1 MRFTGGF
8 STAARSFRPL
18 CVDPQNGKAARALG
32 AGAFRLTMLS
42 RSISTILLLSLF
54 SHLQA
59 VEPTN
64 AKEAA
69 EKKAAANKVT
79 AEKFAAWKATLPPEQ
94 QAWETVLEQNLGG
107 FYLPLYQADKVKGQ
121 VTAWDYVKDDPKLPR
136 VLLIGDSI
144 SRGYT
149 LATQKALAG
158 MANVHRAPEN
168 CGPTANGLKKLAIWL
183 GEGRWDIIH
192 FNFGI
197 HDRKTPLADYEQ
209 RLEEITTRL
218 KATGARVIWAS
229 TTPVAEGGMKDATE
243 ADLVARNAAAAKVM
257 AKHGVRINDLHAAML
272 PHLTEYQNPKD
283 VHFGEPGYR
292 FLGDKVADAI
302 RKAVTHVTS
311 VNTAVIPMAKLERDS
326 YGWEERHEA
335 VMKVKSEINPK
346 IVLIGDSIT
355 HFWGGQPDG
364 GKLGNRGTETWEQL
378 FGKSPVLNLGF
389 GWDRTQNVLK
399 RIELGELDGLNPK
412 AIVIHIGTN
421 NLAQTENC
429 RANTPAEIA
438 QGIEVIIDQALA
450 KCPGAKIILMG
461 IFPRGQ
467 KPEDP
472 KRAVLKEIN
481 SLLAPLARKPGI
493 TFLDI
498 TQNWL
503 SSDGTISKENMPDF
517 LHPNQKGYAVWAEA
531 LKPVLPD

>member
-1 MRFTGGF
+1 M
-8 STAARSFRPL
+8 L
-18 CVDPQNGKAARALG
+18 
-32 AGAFRLTMLS
+32 FRL
-42 RSISTILLLSLF
+42 LLPIFLLTLN
-54 SHLQA
+54 LQA
-59 VEPTN
+59 AEPTN
-64 AKEAA
+64 AQEAA
-69 EKKAAANKVT
+69 AKKAAANKIV
-79 AEKFAAWKATLPPEQ
+79 AEKFAVWKATLPAEQ
-94 QAWETVLEQNLGG
+94 QAWETMLEQNLGN
-107 FYLPLYQADKVKGQ
+107 FYLPLYQAKKVKGR
-121 VTAWDYVKDDPKLPR
+121 VSAWDYVKEDPKLPR

-149 LATQKALAG
+149 LATRAALAG
-158 MANVHRAPEN
+158 VANAHRAPEN
-168 CGPTANGLKKLAIWL
+168 CGPTANGLKKLDVWL
-183 GEGRWDIIH
+183 GSERWDIIH

-197 HDRKTPLADYEQ
+197 HDRKTPLADYTQ

-229 TTPVAEGGMKDATE
+229 TTPVAEGGMKDATD
-243 ADLVARNAAAAKVM
+243 ADLVARNTAAAEVM
-257 AKHGVRINDLHAAML
+257 ARHGVVINDLYAAML
-272 PHLTEYQNPKD
+272 PHLAEYQNPKD

-292 FLGDKVADAI
+292 FLGERVAATML
-302 RKAVTHVTS
+302 KAVPHVS
-311 VNTAVIPMAKLERDS
+311 AVNTAVIPLGRLERDS

-335 VMKVKSEINPK
+335 VMKVKAAIDPE

-364 GKLGNRGTETWEQL
+364 GKLGGRGTETWEQL
-378 FGKSPVLNLGF
+378 FGQRRVLNLGF

-399 RIELGELDGLNPK
+399 RITLGELDDLKPK
-412 AIVIHIGTN
+412 VIVLHIGTN

-429 RANTPAEIA
+429 RANTPDEIA
-438 QGIEVIIDQALA
+438 AGIGAIIAQAQA

-461 IFPRGQ
+461 IFPRGE

-481 SLLAPLARKPGI
+481 ALLAPLGQRPGV

-498 TQNWL
+498 TSHWL
-503 SSDGTISKENMPDF
+503 EADGSISKAIMPDF

-531 LKPVLPD
+531 LKGVLPE

>member
-1 MRFTGGF
+1 ML
-8 STAARSFRPL
+8 FRVISPVFVLTL
-18 CVDPQNGKAARALG
+18 CALNLH
-32 AGAFRLTMLS
+32 AK
-42 RSISTILLLSLF
+42 
-54 SHLQA
+54 
-59 VEPTN
+59 EPTN

-69 EKKAAANKVT
+69 EKKAAADRVV
-79 AEKFAAWKATLPPEQ
+79 AEQFAAWKATLPPEQ
-94 QAWETVLEQNLGG
+94 QAWETVLEQNLGS
-107 FYLPLYQADKVKGQ
+107 FYLPLYQAEKVKGRIS
-121 VTAWDYVKDDPKLPR
+121 AWDYVKDDPKLPR

-149 LATQKALAG
+149 LAARRGLAG
-158 MANVHRAPEN
+158 VANVHRAPEN
-168 CGPTANGLKKLAIWL
+168 CGPTANGLKKLDVWL
-183 GEGRWDIIH
+183 GAGRWDIIH

-197 HDRKTPLADYEQ
+197 HDRKTPLADYTR

-218 KATGARVIWAS
+218 KATGARLVWAS

-243 ADLVARNAAAAKVM
+243 ADLVARNAAAAEVM
-257 AKHGVRINDLHAAML
+257 ARHGVKINDLHAAML
-272 PHLTEYQNPKD
+272 PHLAEYQNPKD

-292 FLGDKVADAI
+292 FLGDRVAAAI
-302 RKAVTHVTS
+302 LKAVPHVTA
-311 VNTAVIPMAKLERDS
+311 VNTAVIPLGKLERDS

-335 VMKVKSEINPK
+335 VMRVKAEIDPE

-364 GKLGNRGTETWEQL
+364 GKLGNRGTETWERL
-378 FGKSPVLNLGF
+378 FGKRRVLNLGF

-399 RIELGELDGLNPK
+399 RIALGELDGLKPK

-429 RANTPAEIA
+429 RAGTPAEIA
-438 QGIEVIIDQALA
+438 AGISAIIDQAQA
-450 KCPGAKIILMG
+450 KCPGAKIVLMG

-481 SLLAPLARKPGI
+481 SLLAPLGRKPGV

-498 TQNWL
+498 TEKWL
-503 SSDGTISKENMPDF
+503 SPDGTISKELMPDF

-531 LKPVLPD
+531 LRPVLPE

>member
-1 MRFTGGF
+1 MKPR
-8 STAARSFRPL
+8 
-18 CVDPQNGKAARALG
+18 
-32 AGAFRLTMLS
+32 
-42 RSISTILLLSLF
+42 LLLLLALF
-54 SHLQA
+54 A
-59 VEPTN
+59 VNLHAAEPTN
-64 AKEAA
+64 AREAA
-69 EKKAAANKVT
+69 EKKAAADRVV

-94 QAWETVLEQNLGG
+94 QAWETVLEQNLGS
-107 FYLPLYQADKVKGQ
+107 FYLPLYQAEKVQGRIS
-121 VTAWDYVKDDPKLPR
+121 AWDYVKDDPKLPR

-149 LATQKALAG
+149 LATRKALASV
-158 MANVHRAPEN
+158 ANVHRAPEN
-168 CGPTANGLKKLAIWL
+168 CGPTANGLKKLEVWL
-183 GEGRWDIIH
+183 GKGRWDIIH

-197 HDRKTPLADYEQ
+197 HDRKTPLADYTR

-218 KATGARVIWAS
+218 KATGARLIWAS
-229 TTPVAEGGMKDATE
+229 TTPVAEGGMKDATD
-243 ADLVARNAAAAKVM
+243 ADLVARNAAAAEVM
-257 AKHGVRINDLHAAML
+257 VRHGVKINDLHAAML
-272 PHLTEYQNPKD
+272 PHLAEYQNPKD
-283 VHFGEPGYR
+283 VHFGDPGYR
-292 FLGDKVADAI
+292 FLGDRVAAAI
-302 RKAVTHVTS
+302 LKAVPHLTTI
-311 VNTAVIPMAKLERDS
+311 NTAVIPLGKLERDG

-335 VMKVKSEINPK
+335 VMRMKAEIDPE

-355 HFWGGQPDG
+355 YFWGGQPDG

-378 FGKSPVLNLGF
+378 FGKRRVLNLGF

-399 RIELGELDGLNPK
+399 RIVLGELDGLKPK

-429 RANTPAEIA
+429 RANTPAEIVAGIGAIIEQA
-438 QGIEVIIDQALA
+438 QA
-450 KCPGAKIILMG
+450 KCPGAKIVLMG

-481 SLLAPLARKPGI
+481 RLLAPLGQKPGV

-498 TQNWL
+498 TEKWL
-503 SSDGTISKENMPDF
+503 SPDGTISKELMPDF

-531 LKPVLPD
+531 IRGEL

>member
-1 MRFTGGF
+1 MKPR
-8 STAARSFRPL
+8 
-18 CVDPQNGKAARALG
+18 
-32 AGAFRLTMLS
+32 
-42 RSISTILLLSLF
+42 LLLLLALF
-54 SHLQA
+54 A
-59 VEPTN
+59 VNLHAAEPTN
-64 AKEAA
+64 AREAA
-69 EKKAAANKVT
+69 EKKAAADRVV
-79 AEKFAAWKATLPPEQ
+79 AEKFAAWKATLPQEQ
-94 QAWETVLEQNLGG
+94 QAWETVLEQNLGS
-107 FYLPLYQADKVKGQ
+107 FYLPLYQAEKVQGRIS
-121 VTAWDYVKDDPKLPR
+121 AWDYVKDDPKLPR

-149 LATQKALAG
+149 LATRKALAG
-158 MANVHRAPEN
+158 VANVHRAPEN
-168 CGPTANGLKKLAIWL
+168 CGPTANGLKKLDVWL
-183 GEGRWDIIH
+183 GKGRWDIIH

-197 HDRKTPLADYEQ
+197 HDRKTPVADYTQ

-218 KATGARVIWAS
+218 KATGAWVIWAS

-243 ADLVARNAAAAKVM
+243 GDLVTRNAAAAEVM
-257 AKHGVRINDLHAAML
+257 ARHGVKINDLHAAML
-272 PHLTEYQNPKD
+272 PHLAEYQNPKD
-283 VHFGEPGYR
+283 VHFGDPGYR
-292 FLGDKVADAI
+292 FLGDRVAAAI
-302 RKAVTHVTS
+302 LKAVPHLTTI
-311 VNTAVIPMAKLERDS
+311 NTAVIPLGKLERDG

-335 VMKVKSEINPK
+335 VMRMKAEIDPE

-378 FGKSPVLNLGF
+378 FGKRRVLNLGF

-399 RIELGELDGLNPK
+399 RIVLGELDGLKPK

-429 RANTPAEIA
+429 RANTPAEIVAGIGAIIEQA
-438 QGIEVIIDQALA
+438 QA
-450 KCPGAKIILMG
+450 KCPGAKIVLMG

-481 SLLAPLARKPGI
+481 RLLAPLGQKPGV

-498 TQNWL
+498 TDKWL
-503 SSDGTISKENMPDF
+503 SPDGTISKELMPDF

-531 LKPVLPD
+531 IRGEL